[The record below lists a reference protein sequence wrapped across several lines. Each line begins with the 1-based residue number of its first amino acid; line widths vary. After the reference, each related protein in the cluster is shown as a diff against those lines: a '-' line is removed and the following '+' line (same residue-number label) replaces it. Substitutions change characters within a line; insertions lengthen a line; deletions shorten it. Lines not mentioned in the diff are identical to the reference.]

1 MKVRYRIDLNEPI
14 QQAWRSSINGHAAF
28 APKPIDLIRALPD
41 NGRTSFGPSHP
52 MEVTKTQIS

>member
-14 QQAWRSSINGHAAF
+14 QQAWRSSING
-28 APKPIDLIRALPD
+28 RAHSRPSQWIWSARFLTT
-41 NGRTSFGPSHP
+41 GGSSFEPSHL